1 MPITINGS
9 GTITGVSVGGLPDGI
24 VDKGTLAG
32 GSSGPLLNC
41 KTTLYTSSAD
51 IAADSGNWQAGPFSV
66 TITPASASSKILVL
80 CHVTG
85 GVGSGDN
92 GEGPVFQIQ
101 RSINGAAFAA
111 SDGIGAAYGSTSR
124 GTTGGLWDFVD
135 DVKTALFSVTFV
147 DSPNTTSAVEYKPYF
162 HVHNGPL
169 KINRVDSSRDGSP
182 EAISGTSSITVIEV
196 AT

>member
-9 GTITGVSVGGLPDGI
+9 GTVTGIAVGGLPDGI

-41 KTTLYTSSAD
+41 KSTLYTGSTDISAD
-51 IAADSGNWQAGPFSV
+51 IGTWQAGPFSV

-80 CHVTG
+80 CHVCG
-85 GVGSGDN
+85 GVGSGNN

-101 RSINGAAFAA
+101 RKIGSGSFAA
-111 SDGIGAAYGSTSR
+111 SDGIGDSFGSCSR
-124 GTTGGLWDFVD
+124 GTSGGMWD
-135 DVKTALFSVTFV
+135 TITSTETPIFSVTFV
-147 DSPNTTSAVEYKPYF
+147 DAPATTSAIEYKPYF
-162 HVHNGPL
+162 HVNNGDL
-169 KINRVDSSRDGSP
+169 HINRPDSSTSAER
-182 EAISGTSSITVIEV
+182 IVGTSSITVIEV

>member
-9 GTITGVSVGGLPDGI
+9 GTVTGIAVGGLPDGI

-41 KTTLYTSSAD
+41 KSTLYTGSTDISAD
-51 IAADSGNWQAGPFSV
+51 IGTWLAGPFSV

-80 CHVTG
+80 CHVCG
-85 GVGSGDN
+85 GVGSGNN

-101 RSINGAAFAA
+101 RKIGSGSFAA
-111 SDGIGAAYGSTSR
+111 SDGIGDAYGSSTR
-124 GTTGGLWDFVD
+124 ATTGGLWDATS
-135 DVKTALFSVTFV
+135 DVQTPLFSVTFI
-147 DSPNTTSAVEYKPYF
+147 DSPSTTSAIEYKPYF

-169 KINRVDSSRDGSP
+169 KINRADTSTSVER
-182 EAISGTSSITVIEV
+182 ITGTSSITAIEV
-196 AT
+196 ATS